1 MTLFILFVVGLF
13 VGLIF
18 GYLLLKGK
26 IENTERY
33 LGELD
38 EYIKEL
44 VGFLKRKYEPSAKD
58 LQENSSPKT
67 SKKNGN
73 GDVKAALL
81 ALKYSAFEADN
92 AIASLPEGIPTVEER
107 IKVALRYF
115 DKA

>member
-73 GDVKAALL
+73 GEVKAALS
-81 ALKYSAFEADN
+81 ALGYKSNEINSAVSQLSE
-92 AIASLPEGIPTVEER
+92 SLSIED
-107 IKVALRYF
+107 KVKTALQYLN
-115 DKA
+115 KG

>member
-44 VGFLKRKYEPSAKD
+44 VGFLKRKYEPSVKD
-58 LQENSSPKT
+58 LQENTKT

>member
-44 VGFLKRKYEPSAKD
+44 VGFLKRKYEPSVKD
-58 LQENSSPKT
+58 LLESTKP

-73 GDVKAALL
+73 NDEVKQALL
-81 ALKYSAFEADN
+81 SLKFSASEADK
-92 AIASLPEGIPTVEER
+92 AIASLPEGLSIEEQVKLAL
-107 IKVALRYF
+107 KVLL
-115 DKA
+115 K

>member
-1 MTLFILFVVGLF
+1 MILLLLFTIGLF
-13 VGLIF
+13 AGLVISHI
-18 GYLLLKGK
+18 LNRAILKN
-26 IENTERY
+26 IERY
-33 LGELD
+33 DEELS
-38 EYIKEL
+38 EYFSEVVKA
-44 VGFLKRKYEPSAKD
+44 LKRKYEPSVKD
-58 LQENSSPKT
+58 LQENTKT

-115 DKA
+115 DKV